1 MLSSNEYLR
10 IKKHSDYIKMIER
23 DECRPLSFYS
33 PLWADMWPVVIS
45 RISFKSPIL
54 SRLVLKRRLEGDGSL
69 SNIQYFFVLL
79 KLSFHSVKYFIEFLL
94 TILYYKIQF
103 CFQRLSFQTAEREG
117 SEVALKSIYIPNIF
131 INIEVTMSDCQL

>member
-1 MLSSNEYLR
+1 MNVVLF
-10 IKKHSDYIKMIER
+10 HSTLYRGLICD
-23 DECRPLSFYS
+23 PLSFLGY
-33 PLWADMWPVVIS
+33 
-45 RISFKSPIL
+45 
-54 SRLVLKRRLEGDGSL
+54 RLTLLVQKRRLEGDGSL
-69 SNIQYFFVLL
+69 SNIQYFFPLL